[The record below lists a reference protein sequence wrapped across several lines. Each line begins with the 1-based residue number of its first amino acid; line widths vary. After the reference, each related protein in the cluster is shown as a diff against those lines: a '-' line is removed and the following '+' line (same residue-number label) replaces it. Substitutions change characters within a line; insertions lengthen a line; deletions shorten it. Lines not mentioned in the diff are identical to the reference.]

1 MSAAAP
7 PVSPLEP
14 SVSAGP
20 VDAERLA
27 AALTRLRES
36 APAPEPTPTVGQPT
50 LRGARWLA
58 PALRTV
64 ARRDPDDAP
73 ALLAAL
79 LVASDEEARD
89 VANLLALGPVRRRW
103 RVGFTRLR
111 GRRERFAALRQL
123 LRTPVGLPDISLEP
137 QLAFA
142 LTAAMIRPRWT
153 AGERFTLAYAAGPY
167 MHIRDGSPASVTAA
181 PLVAVATTIICPP
194 EALMGVLAG
203 AGPAGSDVSIH
214 GQQRPLE
221 LVQAWLRRAQ
231 SS

>member
-1 MSAAAP
+1 M
-7 PVSPLEP
+7 
-14 SVSAGP
+14 
-20 VDAERLA
+20 
-27 AALTRLRES
+27 
-36 APAPEPTPTVGQPT
+36 
-50 LRGARWLA
+50 
-58 PALRTV
+58 
-64 ARRDPDDAP
+64 
-73 ALLAAL
+73 
-79 LVASDEEARD
+79 ASDEEARD

-214 GQQRPLE
+214 GQQRQLE